1 MNRRG
6 VDAVD
11 KEIAKEKAEAL
22 GLTGRRL
29 EQALQA
35 LRGLDARLAEAS
47 RAPAPEEVRQR
58 AELVQQAVER
68 VTSMLV
74 QREAQGLRDPG
85 YVFKFYS
92 VPAEVVARLGIR
104 TANREFTR
112 GSPCNR

>member
-1 MNRRG
+1 MNRRA

-29 EQALQA
+29 EQALQS
-35 LRGLDARLAEAS
+35 LRELDARLGAAP
-47 RAPAPEEVRQR
+47 RAPTPEDARRR
-58 AELVQQAVER
+58 AELVAHAVER

-85 YVFKFYS
+85 YVFKFYA

-104 TANREFTR
+104 TA
-112 GSPCNR
+112 S